1 MLGQFKMGLGGGG
14 GGLFLKGGWY
24 PNAYYVYYGW
34 TCLIEFF
41 LWDSLIFYTAHQN
54 STLS

>member
-1 MLGQFKMGLGGGG
+1 MLGQFKMGLGGG